1 VVQKSEFPAQGPQP
15 VGGRPSVPVLLK
27 LKAQVFNKHA
37 WLEINA
43 LYRTQI
49 SFALYHMWVD
59 GLAST
64 VLDVLWKPTTSIEM
78 SSLIISAPH
87 LLRYSLL
94 PTGACLDY
102 TKRSP

>member
-1 VVQKSEFPAQGPQP
+1 
-15 VGGRPSVPVLLK
+15 
-27 LKAQVFNKHA
+27 
-37 WLEINA
+37 